1 MKNLNSFIEEKLKI
15 GKTSFMLEK
24 LKINSKTNVQS
35 NILDEI
41 LEFWGLDDE
50 DKDINNAINQ
60 WIKDNNV
67 NNVEFISDTKTLRD
81 ASDFL
86 SDEIL
91 ELYNCSSEE
100 IEEAN
105 NELEN
110 AKNIYH
116 HSSRGENIDIMATDK
131 MIAILGWYGILYCV
145 KK

>member
-15 GKTSFMLEK
+15 GKTSFMFEK

-41 LEFWGLDDE
+41 FEFWGLDDE
-50 DKDINNAINQ
+50 DKDINNVINQ
-60 WIKDNNV
+60 WIKDNNINDV
-67 NNVEFISDTKTLRD
+67 KFISDTKTLRD

-91 ELYNCSSEE
+91 ELYHCSLEE
-100 IEEAN
+100 NIEAN

-116 HSSRGENIDIMATDK
+116 HSSRGESIDIFANDNI
-131 MIAILGWYGILYCV
+131 IAILGWYGILYCV

>member
-1 MKNLNSFIEEKLKI
+1 MKNLNSFIQ
-15 GKTSFMLEK
+15 EK

-50 DKDINNAINQ
+50 NKDINNVINQ
-60 WIKDNNV
+60 WIKDNNINDV
-67 NNVEFISDTKTLRD
+67 KFVADKETLIN

-86 SDEIL
+86 SDEIF
-91 ELYNCSSEE
+91 ELYHCSLEE
-100 IEEAN
+100 NKEAN
-105 NELEN
+105 KEFEN

-116 HSSRGENIDIMATDK
+116 HSSRGENIDIMANNNV
-131 MIAILGWYGILYCV
+131 IAIIGWYGILYCV